1 MKKFCYSS
9 GKIIF
14 EHGKTC
20 KVGVSRPST
29 QRSNGII
36 DPRINRF
43 GKARGKV
50 KGPEVSLTRNGKV
63 SFQASRGTITTA
75 TLTLYL
81 VVMLGIVTDVLTF
94 EFVTGSLFSKYYA
107 GREGAVMFSCREL
120 SIVFLVDGQNLQRT
134 DSSVIIRCILVIS
147 CFSAI

>member
-1 MKKFCYSS
+1 VKKFCYSS

-20 KVGVSRPST
+20 KLGVSRPST

-36 DPRINRF
+36 DPRINRL

-50 KGPEVSLTRNGKV
+50 EGPEVSLTRNGKV
-63 SFQASRGTITTA
+63 SFQASRRTRTITTA
-75 TLTLYL
+75 TQTLYL

-94 EFVTGSLFSKYYA
+94 
-107 GREGAVMFSCREL
+107 
-120 SIVFLVDGQNLQRT
+120 
-134 DSSVIIRCILVIS
+134 
-147 CFSAI
+147 